1 VSRWQTWVTLV
12 AALGIVLILTNM
24 VLFGRNRSLQREV
37 DSRAQ
42 FIQQTVQLEGL
53 QREIVNAIA
62 NLSVRN
68 KDEALKSILTQQGI
82 TINVN
87 PAPTTLAP
95 STQAPEAK
103 PPVSR
108 R

>member
-1 VSRWQTWVTLV
+1 MSRWQTWVTLV
-12 AALGIVLILTNM
+12 AALGIVLILANM
-24 VLFGRNRSLQREV
+24 ILFGWNRSLQREV

-68 KDEALKSILTQQGI
+68 KDDALKSILTQQGI
-82 TINVN
+82 TINVAPQGT
-87 PAPTTLAP
+87 PAPSAQT
-95 STQAPEAK
+95 PESK
-103 PPVSR
+103 GSR
-108 R
+108 

>member
-1 VSRWQTWVTLV
+1 VSRWQAWVTLV
-12 AALGIVLILTNM
+12 AALGIVLILANM
-24 VLFGRNRSLQREV
+24 ILFGWNRSLQREV

-68 KDEALKSILTQQGI
+68 KDDALKSILTQQGI

-87 PAPTTLAP
+87 PVPTTPAP
-95 STQAPEAK
+95 SAQAPKAK
-103 PPVSR
+103 GR
-108 R
+108 Q

>member
-1 VSRWQTWVTLV
+1 MSRWQAWVTLV
-12 AALGIVLILTNM
+12 AALGIVLILANM
-24 VLFGRNRSLQREV
+24 ILFGWNRSLQREV

-68 KDEALKSILTQQGI
+68 KDDALKSILTQQGI

-87 PAPTTLAP
+87 PVPTTPAP
-95 STQAPEAK
+95 SAQAPKAK
-103 PPVSR
+103 GR
-108 R
+108 Q